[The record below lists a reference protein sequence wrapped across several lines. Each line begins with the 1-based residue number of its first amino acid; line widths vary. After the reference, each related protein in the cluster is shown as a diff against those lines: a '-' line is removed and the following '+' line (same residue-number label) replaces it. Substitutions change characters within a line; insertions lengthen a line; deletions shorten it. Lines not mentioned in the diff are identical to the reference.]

1 MTERTNCLD
10 MFLKKKHFKEKYK
23 ETLSAHYQR
32 EKFSVNLYCS
42 QVVLLL
48 ESEAVL
54 EIAQWII

>member
-10 MFLKKKHFKEKYK
+10 MFKKKHFKEKYK

-54 EIAQWII
+54 